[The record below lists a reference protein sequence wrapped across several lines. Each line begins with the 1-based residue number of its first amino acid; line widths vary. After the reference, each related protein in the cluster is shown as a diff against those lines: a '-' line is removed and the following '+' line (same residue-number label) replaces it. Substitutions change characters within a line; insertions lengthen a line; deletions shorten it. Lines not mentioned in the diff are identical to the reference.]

1 MYSLAPLSAF
11 LKKKKHAGQMK
22 SCVTHQSGKKFDAE
36 EEMFLDLTLHFGMLF
51 ADEWVR

>member
-1 MYSLAPLSAF
+1 
-11 LKKKKHAGQMK
+11 MK